1 MEDVVGVVVEEAFG
15 EFVEEVVVVAVAEF
29 VAVSD
34 CVAEIECVAVA
45 DMPLI
50 ASSSS
55 RWPMSW

>member
-1 MEDVVGVVVEEAFG
+1 MVVV
-15 EFVEEVVVVAVAEF
+15 VAEF